1 MTDFSKKVYRVVLS
15 IPLGQ
20 TRTYKW
26 VAQRAGSPKAYRA
39 VGTILKKNPWP
50 LLIPCHRVVKSS
62 DALGGYI
69 FGLKVKKEILEIEKE
84 LKKCLM
90 SRS

>member
-1 MTDFSKKVYRVVLS
+1 MTVFSKKVYKVVLS

-50 LLIPCHRVVKSS
+50 LLIPCHRVIKSS
-62 DALGGYI
+62 NVLGGYI
-69 FGLKVKKEILEIEKE
+69 FGIKAKKEILDLEKE

-90 SRS
+90 SKS